1 MGTVTEVL
9 VPDIGD
15 FQDVDVIE
23 VLVSPGD
30 TVNAEDSLITL
41 ESDKAAMDVP
51 STAAGVVKELK
62 VKAGDKVS
70 EGSLVLT
77 LETVASEEAG
87 PQEEEGAAPMPP
99 PVARETTGSQAPAA
113 TGGEQRVEKVR
124 VPDIGDFTDVPVI
137 EVLVGE
143 GDHVKEEDPLITL
156 ESDKATMDVP
166 APCSGVV
173 DGLNVHVGDTVSEGS
188 LILTLTVTDA
198 DVPAP
203 PSPTGVQESDTQP
216 IVLSPAETTKTP
228 SLPSAEAVVEESA
241 FKEAH
246 ASPSVRRFAREL
258 GVDLRRVKGTGP
270 KERIL
275 KEDVQAF
282 VKGELSQPSAAVAV
296 EGGAGIPPVPAI
308 DFSKFGEVE
317 TQPLPRIKRISG
329 PHLHRAWLNVPHVTH
344 HDEADVTELEAFR
357 QSLKD
362 EAAKQGVRVTALT
375 FLMKA
380 LAAGLKEFP
389 HFNASLSPDGQ
400 SLIFKKYFH
409 VGIAVDTPN
418 GLVVPVFR
426 DVDQKGIMQL
436 ALEMG
441 EVSARAREGKLKPDE
456 MQGGCVSISSLGGIG
471 GTAFTPIVNAPEVAI
486 LGVTRSRM
494 TPVWNGKEFEPR
506 LMLPLDLS
514 YDHRVID
521 GAGAARFVAYLC
533 KVLGDIRRLTL

>member
-51 STAAGVVKELK
+51 STAAGVVRELK

-77 LETVASEEAG
+77 LETVATEEAG
-87 PQEEEGAAPMPP
+87 PQEEEGAAPTPP

-113 TGGEQRVEKVR
+113 TGGEQRVEKVH

-143 GDHVKEEDPLITL
+143 GNHVKEEDPLITL

-228 SLPSAEAVVEESA
+228 SPPSAEAVVEESA

-258 GVDLRRVKGTGP
+258 GVDLRRVKGSGP

-282 VKGELSQPSAAVAV
+282 VKGELSQPAAAAAV
-296 EGGAGIPPVPAI
+296 EGGAGIPPIPAI

-389 HFNASLSPDGQ
+389 HFNVSLSPDGQ

-456 MQGGCVSISSLGGIG
+456 MQGGCMSISSLGGIG

>member
-173 DGLNVHVGDTVSEGS
+173 DGLNVHVGDTVSADS
-188 LILTLTVTDA
+188 LIMTLTVTDA

-258 GVDLRRVKGTGP
+258 GVDLRRVKGSGP

>member
-137 EVLVGE
+137 EVVVGE

-173 DGLNVHVGDTVSEGS
+173 DGLNVHVGDTVSAGS
-188 LILTLTVTDA
+188 LIMTLTVTDA